1 MIRVRVK
8 ELVHE
13 GQQLLLLIRLLLRL
27 DLILETFELLVV
39 VQSHELL
46 FKYFVSELQSL
57 AACHLVKLPVHF
69 EERALQVVSLVVQQ
83 KLDESTVVQVDC
95 LVVVI
100 DEWPLQV
107 KRKGLEK
114 LRVYLFV
121 FINLLLHPE
130 F

>member
-1 MIRVRVK
+1 MVRVRVK

-46 FKYFVSELQSL
+46 FKYFVSELQGL
-57 AACHLVKLPVHF
+57 AACHLVELPVHF
-69 EERALQVVSLVVQQ
+69 EERALQVVAVVVEQ
-83 KLDESTVVQVDC
+83 KLDEFFVVQVDC
-95 LVVVI
+95 LVVVV

-107 KRKGLEK
+107 KRKGREK
-114 LRVYLFV
+114 LRVYLLVLVDLFL
-121 FINLLLHPE
+121 NPE